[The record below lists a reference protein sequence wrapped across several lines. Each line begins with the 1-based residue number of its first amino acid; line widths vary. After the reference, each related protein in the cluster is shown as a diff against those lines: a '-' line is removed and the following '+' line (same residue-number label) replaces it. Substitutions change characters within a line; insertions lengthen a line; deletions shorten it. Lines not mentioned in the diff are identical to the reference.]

1 MPVFI
6 VELLYC
12 FLYQPQML
20 ELANVWN
27 DNNFRVFNKRVVRQ
41 YAVIIGLTVFCV
53 LGAFLL
59 GIPVLSFIYGV
70 ELEKFRTDLVLLMI
84 AGGALAF
91 VGYTSVLLTIM
102 RRQQLLLYNML
113 IVTLM
118 AILGFGKIVI
128 AQGMRGAVKY
138 YMVIMFLLAL
148 LNFCCTMIVEY
159 KRKNKYQP

>member
-1 MPVFI
+1 MPA
-6 VELLYC
+6 L
-12 FLYQPQML
+12 PQINMHQWHIW
-20 ELANVWN
+20 AH
-27 DNNFRVFNKRVVRQ
+27 
-41 YAVIIGLTVFCV
+41 
-53 LGAFLL
+53 
-59 GIPVLSFIYGV
+59 S
-70 ELEKFRTDLVLLMI
+70 
-84 AGGALAF
+84 
-91 VGYTSVLLTIM
+91 
-102 RRQQLLLYNML
+102 LYNML